1 MQPQQNEELEKGANM
16 SFSERYRQV
25 LEQIDQQS
33 DRLYEILPETTVTAL
48 RSVDRAAEVLQDWVE
63 AVGEIPQFKLEAK
76 ISPVLLEA
84 HGHLD
89 RARVLLEKDEY
100 TDAGA
105 KVWELEQML
114 YRLLN
119 DL

>member
-1 MQPQQNEELEKGANM
+1 MKREKLM
-16 SFSERYRQV
+16 SFSERYRRV

-33 DRLYEILPETTVTAL
+33 DRLYEILPETTAGAL
-48 RSVDRAAEVLQDWVE
+48 RSVDRSAEVLQDWVE
-63 AVGEIPQFKLEAK
+63 AVGEIPQFKLEEK

-89 RARVLLEKDEY
+89 RARVLLEQDEHK
-100 TDAGA
+100 DAGA
-105 KVWELEQML
+105 MVWELEQML